1 MDMFQLIVAFFV
13 GGQVILILM
22 LKYIFDSY
30 SVSSQFLSSQL
41 EKMHKVVDDKC
52 REFDEV
58 TMRASKANNSLAE
71 KAAAYDDK
79 IAVIENKIN
88 MMNLKFN
95 GR

>member
-1 MDMFQLIVAFFV
+1 MDMFHLIVAFFV

-30 SVSSQFLSSQL
+30 SVSSQFLTSQL
-41 EKMHKVVDDKC
+41 DKMHKHLDDKC
-52 REFDEV
+52 NEFDEV
-58 TMRASKANNSLAE
+58 TIKASKANNSLAE
-71 KAAAYDDK
+71 KAAAYDEK
-79 IAVIENKIN
+79 IAVIENRLN